1 MKLLADWLPIIVFF
15 AAYKL
20 ADLQT
25 ATALA
30 IVVSLVMI
38 GLMRLRGMAIDKMQW
53 IGLVLIVVFGGA
65 TLLLQ
70 DERFIK
76 IKPTVLYGVL
86 ALVLLVP
93 AGLGRRPPLQ
103 SLLADKLQLADAH
116 WRTLNTAWAVFFGL
130 MAGLNLAIAHHF
142 DTDTWVNF
150 KLFGTIGLTLVFIVL
165 QGLWMQKLGAL
176 PQESKGE

>member
-1 MKLLADWLPIIVFF
+1 MKLLADWLPILAFF
-15 AAYKL
+15 IAYKL
-20 ADLQT
+20 SDLQT

-30 IVVSLVMI
+30 IVLSLVMI
-38 GLMRLRGMAIDKMQW
+38 GLMRLRGMPIDRMQW
-53 IGLVLIVVFGGA
+53 IGLILIVVFGGA
-65 TLLLQ
+65 TLFLQ

-93 AGLGRRPPLQ
+93 TWLGRRPPLQ
-103 SLLADKLQLADAH
+103 SLLSDKLQLADPH
-116 WRTLNTAWAVFFGL
+116 WRMLNIAWAVFFSL
-130 MAGLNLAIAHHF
+130 MAGLNLAVAYSF

-165 QGLWMQKLGAL
+165 QGLWMQKIGAL
-176 PQESKGE
+176 PEERGRD